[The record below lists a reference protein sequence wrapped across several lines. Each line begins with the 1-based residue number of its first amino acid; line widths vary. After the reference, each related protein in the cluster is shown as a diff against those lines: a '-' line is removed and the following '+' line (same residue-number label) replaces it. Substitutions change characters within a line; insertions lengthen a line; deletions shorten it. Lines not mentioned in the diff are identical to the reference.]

1 MPLHVQALMDSG
13 STVISVGHRPS
24 LIAYHQEVLQL
35 GGSQAG
41 MPGKWQV
48 LPAQQMLATGAHM
61 Q

>member
-1 MPLHVQALMDSG
+1 MDSG

-24 LIAYHQEVLQL
+24 LIAYHQQVLQL

-48 LPAQQMLATGAHM
+48 MPAQELMAAGAHT